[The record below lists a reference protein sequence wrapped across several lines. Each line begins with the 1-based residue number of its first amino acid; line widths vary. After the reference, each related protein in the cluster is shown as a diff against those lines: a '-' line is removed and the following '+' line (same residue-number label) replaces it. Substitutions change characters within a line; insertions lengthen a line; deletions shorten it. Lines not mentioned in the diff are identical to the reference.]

1 MQILSYARR
10 EASLHHHQ
18 YIGVEHILLG
28 ILKLGQGVA
37 CAVLEKL
44 GVNISQLAERISG
57 SLVPGDSAED
67 PDKLLYTP
75 RARKLLVSAGSEAAR
90 LRHSYVGSEHLLLAM
105 LCDTDGIALHALNDS
120 GVTYK
125 DAARAV
131 SEELSASY
139 DPEASDDDKGPE
151 RPYDDENRGG
161 DERPEDE
168 EEDANAFLH
177 EHSGRGGGS
186 RSRTPALQAFGRDLT
201 QRAAAGELDPV
212 IGRQAEME
220 RVIQILCRRT
230 KNNPVL
236 LGEAGVGKT
245 AIVEGLAQQIV
256 AGEVPEFLLGKRL
269 ISLDLALMVAG
280 TKYRGQFEERLK
292 AVMDEIRREKNVILF
307 IDEMHTLIGAGSAEG
322 TMDASNIIKPALSRG
337 ELQAIGATTLNEYR
351 KHIEKDAAFERR
363 FQQVQVGEPSVED
376 TILILKGVAPRYE
389 EHHHVHY
396 TPKALEVAA
405 GLSKRYLTGRFLPD
419 KAIDLMDEAGSR
431 LCVAR
436 MTRPADIKA
445 TEQELRDLEEKKSAA
460 VADQLFEEAA
470 RYRDRIKELG
480 EQLRQRV
487 ESWRHHMN
495 DSYIDVSEEDIMTV
509 ISKWTGIP
517 LSRMEEKEAEK
528 LLRMEDELKSKVIGQ
543 DVACSAISRA
553 LRRSR
558 ADIKDPRR
566 PIGSFLF
573 MGPTGVGKTYLA
585 RNLAEIMFGTADAL
599 IQVDMSEY
607 MEKFST
613 SRLIG
618 SPPGYVGHDEGGQL
632 TEQVR
637 RRPYAVILFDEV
649 EKAHPDVM
657 NLLLQV
663 LEEGCM
669 TDSLGRK
676 VSFSNT
682 IIILTSNVGA
692 SLASRQGTMGF
703 GAMSSESADYET
715 MKERITEAA
724 RQHFR
729 PEFINRFDELIVFRM
744 LERADLEK
752 IVRLEARKLI
762 DRLAH
767 KQIDL
772 KLSPEVV
779 SMLVD
784 KGYDPQYGARP
795 MRRAIERLLED
806 PIAEAILRGDLS
818 AGHHSRAIRPEGSDE
833 IAFCDDTPAE
843 SAPPAA
849 PAPAEPSASAAPS
862 LPAEPSPATHAPS
875 APAEETP
882 DAGAPAEAAAETAAT
897 AATAAAA
904 DDSAQE
910 SPDDGEVL
918 RLSATPEGSAKPKRR
933 RRNAASG
940 DTAAPKSPRRKRKS
954 GDEPQEGS
962 DGASPD
968 AAKD

>member
-1 MQILSYARR
+1 M
-10 EASLHHHQ
+10 HHQ
-18 YIGVEHILLG
+18 YIGTEHVLLG
-28 ILKLGQGVA
+28 MLRLGQGVA
-37 CAVLEKL
+37 TAVLEKL
-44 GVNISQLAERISG
+44 GVNPAELSSRIES
-57 SLVPGDSAED
+57 SLVPGTSGEPESAL
-67 PDKLLYTP
+67 PFTP
-75 RARKLLVSAGSEAAR
+75 RVRKLLVTAGTEASK
-90 LRHSYVGSEHLLLAM
+90 LQHGYVGSEHLLLAM
-105 LCDTDGIALHALNDS
+105 LSDTDGLALHALNDS
-120 GVTYK
+120 GVTYHDALRAVTEILATQYEN
-125 DAARAV
+125 DAADE
-131 SEELSASY
+131 SKDHST
-139 DPEASDDDKGPE
+139 
-151 RPYDDENRGG
+151 PYDDEHG
-161 DERPEDE
+161 DERSEEE

-177 EHSGRGGGS
+177 ASSGSRSRGGNGE

-201 QRAAAGELDPV
+201 ERARKGELDPV
-212 IGRQAEME
+212 IGRRAEME

-256 AGEVPEFLLGKRL
+256 SGEVPEFLLGKKL

-292 AVMDEIRREKNVILF
+292 AVMDEIRREKNIILF

-376 TILILKGVAPRYE
+376 TILILRGVAPRYE

-396 TPKALEVAA
+396 TPKALEAA
-405 GLSKRYLTGRFLPD
+405 AALSKRYLTGRFLPD

-436 MTRPADIKA
+436 MTRPEDIKA
-445 TEQELRDLEEKKSAA
+445 TEHERRELEKKKAEA
-460 VADQLFEEAA
+460 VAAQDFEQAA
-470 RYRDRIKELG
+470 SLRDRIAELNTR
-480 EQLRQRV
+480 LKTRV
-487 ESWRHHMN
+487 DDWHRSMN
-495 DSYIDVSEEDIMTV
+495 DSYLDVDEEDIMTV

-585 RNLAEIMFGTADAL
+585 RNLAEIMFGTSDAL

-692 SLASRQGTMGF
+692 SLAARQGTMGF
-703 GAMSSESADYET
+703 GAMSSETADYET

-724 RQHFR
+724 KQHFR

-752 IVRLEARKLI
+752 IVSLEARKLI
-762 DRLAH
+762 KRLAN

-818 AGHHSRAIRPEGSDE
+818 AGHHSRAIRPEGTDE
-833 IAFCDDTPAE
+833 IAFRE
-843 SAPPAA
+843 EPPTDPDNALFTKA
-849 PAPAEPSASAAPS
+849 DE
-862 LPAEPSPATHAPS
+862 H
-875 APAEETP
+875 
-882 DAGAPAEAAAETAAT
+882 DAGSDAPGGNSRDESNGEQTESLQAPEESGAEQVGAT
-897 AATAAAA
+897 
-904 DDSAQE
+904 SA
-910 SPDDGEVL
+910 DGEVL
-918 RLSATPEGSAKPKRR
+918 RLSSAPAEKPRTPRR
-933 RRNAASG
+933 RKSNSSG
-940 DTAAPKSPRRKRKS
+940 DQPKAPRKRKR
-954 GDEPQEGS
+954 GDDSQPGQ
-962 DGASPD
+962 DSPESHS
-968 AAKD
+968 